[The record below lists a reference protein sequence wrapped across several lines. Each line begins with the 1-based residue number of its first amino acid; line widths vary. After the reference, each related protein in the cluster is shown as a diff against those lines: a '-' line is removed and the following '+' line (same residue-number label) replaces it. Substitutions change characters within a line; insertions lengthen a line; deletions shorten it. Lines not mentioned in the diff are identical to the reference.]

1 MALTEGIV
9 DLLLSKPVLLGLG
22 ACALLFLVG
31 RALETSVDGLEPP
44 ILRPKIPIFGHVYS
58 MLKDQEAFFKR
69 LE

>member
-9 DLLLSKPVLLGLG
+9 GLLLSSPVILGLA

-31 RALETSVDGLEPP
+31 RALEPSVDGLEPP
-44 ILRPKIPIFGHVYS
+44 ILRHNIPIFGHFYS
-58 MLKDQEAFFKR
+58 LLKDQEVFFKR